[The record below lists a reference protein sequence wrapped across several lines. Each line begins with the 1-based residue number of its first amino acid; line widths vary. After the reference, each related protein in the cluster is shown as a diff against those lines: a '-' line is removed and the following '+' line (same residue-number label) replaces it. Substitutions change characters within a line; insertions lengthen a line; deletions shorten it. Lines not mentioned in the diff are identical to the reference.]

1 MNVLVIG
8 SGGREHA
15 MAWRMKQS
23 PKVTALF
30 CAPGNAG
37 IAEIAECVPIKAD
50 DIHGLVQFAQTNSI
64 NLTIVGSEVPLVKGI
79 VDLFNERGLK
89 IFGPSKAAAQ
99 VEGSKMF
106 LKHFL
111 KRHNIPTAKYRT
123 FNQSEYENAVQ
134 YIHETSAPYVI
145 KTDGLAAGKGV
156 AICQLADNAIETVK
170 EYFQDGIFGDAGSNI
185 VIEEFMVGEEASVF
199 AICDGE
205 SYVLL
210 SSAQDHKQ
218 ILDGDKG
225 KNTGGMGAYAPAPVV
240 TNEIFLQVEREII
253 QPTLAGMKSEGY
265 PYKGC
270 LYVGLMITNEGPKV
284 VEYNCRLGDPE
295 TQVLMPLIESD
306 PFELFQA
313 SAAGTISS
321 YSLKLKNSS
330 AVCVVMASKGY
341 PDEYE
346 VGKEVSGV
354 HDAEMNGAIV
364 FHAGTKNVNGK
375 ILSSGGRVLGV
386 TAIGEG
392 LQNTIEKAY
401 NAVKKISFDS
411 AYFRTDIGKKG
422 LPKQ

>member
-1 MNVLVIG
+1 MKVLVIG

-15 MAWRMKQS
+15 IMWRLKQS
-23 PKVTALF
+23 VKVTELF

-37 IAEIAECVPIKAD
+37 IAEIAECIPINAD
-50 DIHGLVQFAQTNSI
+50 DINGLVQFAQKNSI
-64 NLTIVGSEVPLVKGI
+64 DLTIVGSETPLVKGI
-79 VDLFNERGLK
+79 VDLFNERGLN

-111 KRHNIPTAKYRT
+111 RRHNIPTANYKT
-123 FNQSEYENAVQ
+123 FNKNEFDSAIH
-134 YIHETSAPYVI
+134 YIRETSPPYVI

-156 AICQLADNAIETVK
+156 AICQSADEAIETVK
-170 EYFQDGIFGDAGSNI
+170 EYFQDGIFGEAGSNI
-185 VIEEFMVGEEASVF
+185 VIEEFMAGEEASVF

-205 SYVLL
+205 NYVLL

-240 TNEIFLQVEREII
+240 TNEILSRVEREII
-253 QPTLAGMKSEGY
+253 RPTLAGMKLEGY
-265 PYKGC
+265 PYTGC

-306 PFELFQA
+306 PYDLFLA
-313 SAAGTISS
+313 SANGTISS
-321 YSLKLKNSS
+321 YELRLKNKS

-346 VGKEVSGV
+346 IGKEISGIR
-354 HDAEMNGAIV
+354 DAEKNGAIV
-364 FHAGTKNVNGK
+364 FHAGTKNENGK

-386 TAIGEG
+386 TALGEG
-392 LQNTIEKAY
+392 LQNTIEKTY
-401 NAVKKISFDS
+401 EAVTKIKFDGE
-411 AYFRTDIGKKG
+411 YFRTDIGKKG
-422 LPKQ
+422 VAQQ